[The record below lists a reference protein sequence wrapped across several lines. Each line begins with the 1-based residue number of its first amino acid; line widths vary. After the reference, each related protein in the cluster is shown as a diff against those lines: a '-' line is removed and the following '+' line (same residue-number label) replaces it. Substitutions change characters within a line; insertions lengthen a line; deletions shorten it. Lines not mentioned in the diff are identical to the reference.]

1 MLETIIRLLKEAE
14 TDGWEVTDTV
24 TEGWEFYFI
33 RHQLDQNRI
42 RNVEHLTV
50 NVFRKFDTY
59 LGNAKTEIPV
69 TATEEDARHMIEMLI
84 AEAQLV
90 KNPVY
95 SLNEPDGETP
105 APAAYPDVRSIAK
118 DFLDVMKDLPETAT
132 EDINSFEVFVNANR
146 TRFLNSNGIDV
157 TSVYPTSMLEVVV
170 NARRESH
177 EIELYRLYHSGTC
190 DKEGLKKE
198 ISETLQYGKDK
209 LAAVN
214 TPNLGKYSAV
224 FSTDASKQI
233 YDYFISR
240 MSTAMKY
247 RKLSNWEIGKPIA
260 EGVKGDR
267 VTIKALRTLEN
278 SSANQAYDR
287 EGAKVR
293 DLLILDQNIPVQYY
307 GPRQFSQYL
316 DVKDS
321 FIPGNFMAEGGT
333 KSASELRCGNYLEIV
348 EFSDFQVET
357 MTGAI
362 AGEIRLGYLHEG
374 DKMTIVSGGSVSGSM
389 TDFVKEMYLSKEL
402 KQYNNMLIPAVTRL
416 EQVSVTGAE

>member
-50 NVFRKFDTY
+50 NVFKKFDTY

-95 SLNEPDGETP
+95 TLNEPDGKAP
-105 APAAYPDVRSIAK
+105 APAAYPDVRAIAK

-260 EGVKGDR
+260 EGVKGDK

-293 DLLILDQNIPVQYY
+293 DLLILDQNVPVQYY

>member
-33 RHQLDQNRI
+33 KHKLDQNRI

-50 NVFRKFDTY
+50 NVFKKFDEY

-69 TATEEDARHMIEMLI
+69 TATEAEARHMIDLLI

-95 SLNEPDGETP
+95 SLNEPDGEALSP
-105 APAAYPDVRSIAK
+105 AECPDIRTIAK
-118 DFLDVMKDLPETAT
+118 DFLEVMNDLPETAT
-132 EDINSFEVFVNANR
+132 EDINSYEVFVNANR

-170 NARRESH
+170 NARKESH

-190 DKEGLKKE
+190 DREALKQE
-198 ISETLQYGKDK
+198 ISETLQYGKDR
-209 LAAVN
+209 LAAVH
-214 TPNLGKYSAV
+214 TPNLGKFPVV
-224 FSTDASKQI
+224 FSTDAGREI
-233 YDYFISR
+233 YDYFITR

-260 EGVKGDR
+260 EEVRGDK

-278 SSANQAYDR
+278 SSENQAYDR

-293 DLLILDQNIPVQYY
+293 DLLILDQNVPVQYF
-307 GPRQFSQYL
+307 GSRQFSQYL
-316 DVKDS
+316 GVKDS

-333 KSASELRCGNYLEIV
+333 KGAEELRSGNYLEIV

-374 DKMTIVSGGSVSGSM
+374 DRLTIVSGGSVSGTM
-389 TDFVKEMYLSKEL
+389 NDFVKEMYLSKEL

>member
-50 NVFRKFDTY
+50 NVFKKFDTY

-90 KNPVY
+90 KNPIY
-95 SLNEPDGETP
+95 SLNEPDGEAP